1 MEELVANAMAS
12 VLNEEEF
19 AKRLIIQELMQKG
32 PSVLENLGGNDNKQ
46 KKNKKKNKKSNFDV
60 EMATN
65 LFEKAQKQAQEQQ
78 LDDCDLDSKEK
89 DEIMYDDGDQSK
101 VVGVFEQQK
110 LQSLWSSGE

>member
-1 MEELVANAMAS
+1 MEQLVANAMAS

-65 LFEKAQKQAQEQQ
+65 LFEKAQKQAQEQ
-78 LDDCDLDSKEK
+78 DHAGRVEEDFKTNV
-89 DEIMYDDGDQSK
+89 IR
-101 VVGVFEQQK
+101 FF
-110 LQSLWSSGE
+110 LWNYK